1 MGIIKKQYSDYTER
15 VENTVDRVVDNMNVE
30 DLVKYAASSLKDYY
44 INVASSKEVEQLL
57 HDNEPL

>member
-44 INVASSKEVEQLL
+44 VNVASSEEVEQLL

>member
-44 INVASSKEVEQLL
+44 VNVASREEVEQLL
-57 HDNEPL
+57 YDNRPL

>member
-44 INVASSKEVEQLL
+44 INVASREEVEQLL
-57 HDNEPL
+57 YDNRPL

>member
-1 MGIIKKQYSDYTER
+1 MGIVKKQYSDYTER

-57 HDNEPL
+57 YENRPL

>member
-15 VENTVDRVVDNMNVE
+15 VENTVDRVVDSMNVE

-44 INVASSKEVEQLL
+44 INVASREEVEQLL
-57 HDNEPL
+57 YDNRPL